1 MIANVEIKKNDSQFE
16 IIQLNDENM
25 KKLQY
30 FEKMKNQKKIHE
42 SLIDD
47 HDSKK

>member
-25 KKLQY
+25 KTLQY
-30 FEKMKNQKKIHE
+30 FEKK
-42 SLIDD
+42 
-47 HDSKK
+47 